1 MIKIIIFDF
10 DGVIVDSMPLKNQTF
25 KGLFTEHT
33 HHTDAIADYLLE
45 NQAASRYEKFSHIC
59 KEILD
64 VPFTQRN
71 GDELSRKFSG
81 RVVKRIIESGPV
93 KGALRFFKGHK
104 NIGMYVISATPP
116 EELEHIVNHMDL
128 KGYFRGAYGT
138 TTRKGKGR
146 NIERI
151 IRTEGIERGDVLYV
165 GDTPEDMEI
174 ARGLGVNFI
183 GFIINPKHNP
193 FLGKGVGVAHSFDE
207 LEGMV

>member
-1 MIKIIIFDF
+1 MIKIIVFDF
-10 DGVIVDSMPLKNQTF
+10 DGVIVDSMPLKNQAF

-33 HHTDAIADYLLE
+33 HHIDAIADYLLGNE
-45 NQAASRYEKFSHIC
+45 AAPRHEKFSHIC

-64 VPFTQRN
+64 VPFTQKK
-71 GDELSRKFSG
+71 GDELSREFSD

-104 NIGMYVISATPP
+104 NMGMYVVSNVP
-116 EELEHIVNHMDL
+116 EKEIKHIIDCMDMQKHFKGVYGIPAKKEENIQKIL
-128 KGYFRGAYGT
+128 KSECVD
-138 TTRKGKGR
+138 
-146 NIERI
+146 N
-151 IRTEGIERGDVLYV
+151 GDVLYV

-174 ARGLGVNFI
+174 AGGLGVKFI
-183 GFIINPKHNP
+183 GFVINPKHNP